1 MQTVSAQLG
10 GPAQSAGELLCSC
23 APVSRLQV
31 QLAAPYDGSPCA
43 QLGTEAALVA
53 MRRDRLPRRDAQS
66 SCAHTPAA
74 TANSVSHFVMPEG
87 TYACVLPWRQCDS
100 SSRSR
105 QFSLLCR
112 LKSAFQG
119 LNRSSMHTSS
129 AKWFEIARRYAS
141 VSSRTIRQDSGQSR
155 PLPPHPGRDQPA
167 DVPARRTVSPLQLTA
182 RAVPHPLLV
191 VPPSHPH

>member
-10 GPAQSAGELLCSC
+10 GPAQSAGELLRSC
-23 APVSRLQV
+23 APVPRLQV

-66 SCAHTPAA
+66 SCARTPAA
-74 TANSVSHFVMPEG
+74 TAANSVSHCVMPDG

-119 LNRSSMHTSS
+119 LNRSSTHT
-129 AKWFEIARRYAS
+129 RRQ
-141 VSSRTIRQDSGQSR
+141 RSGLRWQE
-155 PLPPHPGRDQPA
+155 GM
-167 DVPARRTVSPLQLTA
+167 LQ
-182 RAVPHPLLV
+182 
-191 VPPSHPH
+191 